1 MSLFSKNLR
10 FLRKRGNH
18 NQDEISILF
27 NKRANTIGN
36 WENQK
41 SEPNLAELMKLGE
54 FFKVSIQDLLQSD
67 MEKQSDLPVMEKL
80 PDPAVLETPSPALSR
95 PMIKSSSIQEPIS
108 GVLKD
113 SSPDAFWLILRELRA
128 IGEKVD
134 LIVSGTESTGFKKS
148 SDKSYH

>member
-10 FLRKRGNH
+10 FLRKKGNH

-41 SEPNLAELMKLGE
+41 SEPSLAELMKLGE
-54 FFKVSIQDLLQSD
+54 FFKVSTEDLLHVDLEKHSFHQDLGST
-67 MEKQSDLPVMEKL
+67 PVQ
-80 PDPAVLETPSPALSR
+80 PY
-95 PMIKSSSIQEPIS
+95 SIQELPAS
-108 GVLKD
+108 MAGEG
-113 SSPDAFWLILRELRA
+113 SPDAFWIILRELRA
-128 IGEKVD
+128 INQKVD
-134 LIVSGTESTGFKKS
+134 LLVSGVESTGFKKN